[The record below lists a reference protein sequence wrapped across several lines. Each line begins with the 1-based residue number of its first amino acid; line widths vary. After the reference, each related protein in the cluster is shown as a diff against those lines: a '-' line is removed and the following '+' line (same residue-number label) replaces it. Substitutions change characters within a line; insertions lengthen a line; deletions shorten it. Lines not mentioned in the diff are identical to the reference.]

1 MELRN
6 NNQKILITG
15 TTGAIGSEVLNQLN
29 ASNKLNGV
37 SVLVRDSKNTRK
49 VLKPFIDKIN
59 VIYGDITNRDI
70 VKKAVKNQDIVV
82 HLAAIIPS
90 IIDNNDDLVN
100 RVNVGGTEN
109 IVRSMETECPNA
121 LLLFSSSIAIYGD
134 RIIDPEI
141 RISDPPKGLDHDN
154 YSRTKVDAETI
165 IKSSKLNWSI
175 FRLTAIMGIGNH
187 KISGIMFDV
196 PLETQFEI
204 ATVRDTARAFVN
216 SLDHKEELT
225 GRVFNLGGGES
236 CRITY
241 FDFMSRA
248 FNAFGLGK
256 INFPEYAFAK
266 QNFHCGHYMDGNELE
281 TILQFRKDNIE
292 SYFKRFDTSVPMIQR
307 LLTLPFRG
315 IIKWFL
321 LKLSMPYK
329 AYKNGDQ
336 EKINFF
342 FGNIES

>member
-1 MELRN
+1 MELN
-6 NNQKILITG
+6 KTKILITG
-15 TTGAIGSEVLNQLN
+15 ATGAIGSEVLNQLQT
-29 ASNKLNGV
+29 ANKLNGV

-59 VIYGDITNRDI
+59 VIYGDITNINI
-70 VKKAVKNQDIVV
+70 VKKAVANQNIII

-90 IIDNNDDLVN
+90 IQNNNDELVS
-100 RVNVGGTEN
+100 RVNFGGTEN

-134 RIIDPEI
+134 RIKDPDI

-154 YSRTKVDAETI
+154 YSRTKLEAETM

-187 KISGIMFDV
+187 KISGIMFEV
-196 PLETQFEI
+196 PLETSFEI

-236 CRITY
+236 CRLSY
-241 FDFMSRA
+241 FDFLSRA

-256 INFPEYAFAK
+256 INFPNYAFAK
-266 QNFHCGHYMDGNELE
+266 QNFHCGHYIDGDKLE
-281 TILQFRKDNIE
+281 AIVNFRSDDIS
-292 SYFKRFDTSVPMIQR
+292 SYFKRFDASVPWAQR
-307 LLTLPFRG
+307 FLTIPFAG

-321 LKLSMPYK
+321 LKLSKPYK
-329 AYKNGDQ
+329 AFKNNDQ
-336 EKINFF
+336 EKISFF
-342 FGNIES
+342 FDKIES